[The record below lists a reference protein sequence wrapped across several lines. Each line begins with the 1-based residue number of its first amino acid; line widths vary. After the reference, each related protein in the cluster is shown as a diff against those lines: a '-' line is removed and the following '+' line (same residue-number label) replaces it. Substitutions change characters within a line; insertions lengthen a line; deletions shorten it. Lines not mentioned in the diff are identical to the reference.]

1 MKANYEKDLD
11 NISNAAD
18 NVKLRLMQKELE
30 NETKNRHIV
39 KIEWLFIQ
47 WGHHDPSNNFRID
60 RKPKKADKTSELTAA
75 LSRDLENVTH

>member
-39 KIEWLFIQ
+39 KIE
-47 WGHHDPSNNFRID
+47 
-60 RKPKKADKTSELTAA
+60 
-75 LSRDLENVTH
+75 